1 MHAFVRVKDQNCDVM
16 LQICRIREDYDP
28 DPLATPY
35 DDCGKTESGL
45 FNVAI
50 EVGGNAAKILD
61 LSETTLNESFERRRT
76 ENGTTSKLRRAS

>member
-16 LQICRIREDYDP
+16 LQICSIREDYDP
-28 DPLATPY
+28 DPLAPPY

-45 FNVAI
+45 CSVAI
-50 EVGGNAAKILD
+50 EAGGNAAKILE
-61 LSETTLNESFERRRT
+61 LSEAALDESIERRRT